1 MYKDITVELIIG
13 FLTLLIVLKLLG
25 KIQFSQITPFDFITA
40 MVMGNLV
47 GDAIFER
54 RTGILEIVFS
64 IVIWGLLIYLVEFL
78 TQKSLKF
85 RSFFEGNPTIL
96 IEKGEIIYKQL
107 KKNNMDLNQLQQLMR
122 QQGYFS
128 IYEAEY
134 VILERDGKIS
144 VAPKHAFSVPTA
156 KDLAIPPKQVEIS
169 FAIIMDGKLQSR
181 NLQLAGL
188 TEEWLHRQ
196 LKQEKIKKYKEV
208 FYAEWQ
214 KDRGLLITKY
224 T

>member
-107 KKNNMDLNQLQQLMR
+107 KK
-122 QQGYFS
+122 
-128 IYEAEY
+128 
-134 VILERDGKIS
+134 
-144 VAPKHAFSVPTA
+144 
-156 KDLAIPPKQVEIS
+156 
-169 FAIIMDGKLQSR
+169 II
-181 NLQLAGL
+181 
-188 TEEWLHRQ
+188 W
-196 LKQEKIKKYKEV
+196 I
-208 FYAEWQ
+208 
-214 KDRGLLITKY
+214 
-224 T
+224 